1 MKIIITH
8 LLNDIINNFRCYV
21 GPSSTQWRKCSDK
34 YYPYIQPLTI
44 HINKPSGPYLPT
56 VALSVDQV
64 PPHKPS
70 HQGTNVLYPPTKP
83 NFGHREPRP
92 WATSGSNLLELQP
105 PYRPPFRP
113 DRPDDPI
120 PLPPSRPS
128 LNEYEDQFD
137 EQFLDPPKP
146 GGFGQGRYWP
156 ISYLHKE
163 QPPNANAS
171 YEHKSDNE
179 KTTDSKFE
187 AIQNLIN
194 IIKSDDMKNI
204 QFQITNG
211 SNKADEILFVQIPLP
226 TNLSENETTNLQ
238 LNNDVKLNDPIDLAI
253 SERNVTKNINGKKVN
268 IDANSKVRTFTRSAP
283 LYRRGY
289 VTRTHIPNYV
299 QKEIN

>member
-1 MKIIITH
+1 M
-8 LLNDIINNFRCYV
+8 
-21 GPSSTQWRKCSDK
+21 
-34 YYPYIQPLTI
+34 
-44 HINKPSGPYLPT
+44 NKPSRPYLPAT
-56 VALSVDQV
+56 VSNVDQF

-70 HQGTNVLYPPTKP
+70 HQGANVLYPPIKQ

-92 WATSGSNLLELQP
+92 WATPVSNLLELQP
-105 PYRPPFRP
+105 PHRPSFRP
-113 DRPDDPI
+113 DRPDAPI

-171 YEHKSDNE
+171 YDQKSDKR
-179 KTTDSKFE
+179 KTSDTKFE

-194 IIKSDDMKNI
+194 IIKSDDMRNI

-226 TNLSENETTNLQ
+226 TNLTDNETTNVQ
-238 LNNDVKLNDPIDLAI
+238 LNNDVKWNDPIDLPI
-253 SERNVTKNINGKKVN
+253 NVRNVTKNRSGKKVN
-268 IDANSKVRTFTRSAP
+268 IDSNSKVRMFARSAP

-289 VTRTHIPNYV
+289 VTRTNISNYA